1 MLSQKDIIFGSVAI
15 TALLLAMISLLL
27 QGAGLHPLRGDAS
40 NKAMVVAVY
49 ERSTTGT
56 GNFKSAILDSVTL
69 DSKNPIILS
78 NGTRLLRGM
87 LENNATGHFDFVTN
101 TFYKGDD
108 IYVLYPQF
116 LWTNSIE

>member
-40 NKAMVVAVY
+40 NKAVSVAIY
-49 ERSTTGT
+49 GRS
-56 GNFKSAILDSVTL
+56 GNNLGSFKSVIL
-69 DSKNPIILS
+69 DSKNPVILS
-78 NGTRLLRGM
+78 NGTRLLPGVT
-87 LENNATGHFDFVTN
+87 ENNATGHFDFITN

>member
-15 TALLLAMISLLL
+15 TALLLAVISLLL

-40 NKAMVVAVY
+40 NRAVSVAIY
-49 ERSTTGT
+49 GRSTTGT
-56 GNFKSAILDSVTL
+56 GNFKSVILDT
-69 DSKNPIILS
+69 KNPIILS
-78 NGTRLLRGM
+78 NGTRLLRGVT
-87 LENNATGHFDFVTN
+87 ENNATGHFDFVTN

-108 IYVLYPQF
+108 IYMLYPQF